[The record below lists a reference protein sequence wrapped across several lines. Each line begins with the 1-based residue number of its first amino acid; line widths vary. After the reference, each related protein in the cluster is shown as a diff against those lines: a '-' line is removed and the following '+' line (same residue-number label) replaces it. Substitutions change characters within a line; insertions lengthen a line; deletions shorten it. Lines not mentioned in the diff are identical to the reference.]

1 MAYRLCLTVRPI
13 PAEEDIPSLRSF
25 LEKSFPHK
33 DNLPYLTAL
42 ESSPL
47 PRVTARRLGALALLP
62 ALLEKEIVICNE
74 VGSGVIP
81 MDPKQRQSRE
91 MTGRL
96 CILLAQRAEKVVRLI
111 CGIPQIIK
119 E

>member
-1 MAYRLCLTVRPI
+1 MILVIGSAASGKRDYVQSLGFTEADMSPELDSGPVLYDLQALVARDPGE
-13 PAEEDIPSLRSF
+13 AE
-25 LEKSFPHK
+25 
-33 DNLPYLTAL
+33 
-42 ESSPL
+42 
-47 PRVTARRLGALALLP
+47 ALLP
-62 ALLEKEIVICNE
+62 ALWEKEVVICNE

-81 MDPKQRQSRE
+81 IDQKERQSRE

-111 CGIPQIIK
+111 CGVPQIIK

>member
-1 MAYRLCLTVRPI
+1 MILIIGSAASGKRGYAKSLGYTEADMSPALDDRPVLYDLQELVARD
-13 PAEEDIPSLRSF
+13 PGGAE
-25 LEKSFPHK
+25 
-33 DNLPYLTAL
+33 
-42 ESSPL
+42 
-47 PRVTARRLGALALLP
+47 ALLP

-96 CILLAQRAEKVVRLI
+96 CILLARQAEKVVRLI